1 MLHFLWQL
9 CFAFSYLANDVEEDE
24 EEMKYEIFPW
34 ALGKKWK
41 DKYPYFLKKRDK
53 LLRLIDYK
61 AIVSRRCSDEVLF
74 GSIYIYLIFF
84 TYPQI
89 LYMFLVIMAHYLFIS
104 CLSISVSVCLSD
116 VFFHFKLFVRHLG
129 MSLC

>member
-74 GSIYIYLIFF
+74 GSIYIKKKKIH
-84 TYPQI
+84 I
-89 LYMFLVIMAHYLFIS
+89 LKFCICFL
-104 CLSISVSVCLSD
+104 
-116 VFFHFKLFVRHLG
+116 
-129 MSLC
+129 

>member
-1 MLHFLWQL
+1 MCLYTWTVEGICVALSL
-9 CFAFSYLANDVEEDE
+9 AVMCFAFSYLANDVEEDE

-74 GSIYIYLIFF
+74 GSIYM
-84 TYPQI
+84 
-89 LYMFLVIMAHYLFIS
+89 YMYI
-104 CLSISVSVCLSD
+104 
-116 VFFHFKLFVRHLG
+116 
-129 MSLC
+129 